1 MEIAR
6 LQFGGGNFRL
16 DERQA
21 AILKS
26 EIAHLEEWSAARLG
40 GGFLWRRIHAHWPD
54 ESFGFALTNR
64 RFSLARVANSR
75 QQKGI

>member
-21 AILKS
+21 AILES
-26 EIAHLEEWSAARLG
+26 EIAHLEEWSARLG
-40 GGFLWRRIHAHWPD
+40 GGFLSRRIHAHWPD

-64 RFSLARVANSR
+64 RFSLAPAANSR
-75 QQKGI
+75 QQEGI